1 MDDTTRAWYEPPTL
15 IAESVRL
22 EQLQPE
28 HLAGL
33 TTAGRDPRIWT
44 WMPADGST
52 DDGMRAIVDAALAAQ
67 ASRSMVTFV
76 TVETDSG
83 RVVGSSRYLNV
94 APPDLRLEVGW
105 TWIDPAFQRSAVNT
119 EAKLQMLGYAFDTL
133 GCRRVEL
140 KTDALNVQSR
150 DAIVGIGATF
160 EGIFRKHMVMAGGR
174 ARDSAYYSVVDDEWP
189 AVRARLRERLERHRP
204 R

>member
-1 MDDTTRAWYEPPTL
+1 VDDTTRAWYDPPTL

-22 EQLQPE
+22 EQLRPE

-44 WMPADGST
+44 WMPVDGST
-52 DDGMRAIVDAALAAQ
+52 DAGMRTIVDAALAAH
-67 ASRSMVTFV
+67 ANRSMVTFV
-76 TVETDSG
+76 AVETTGS

-94 APPDLRLEVGW
+94 APADLRLEIGW

-119 EAKLQMLGYAFDTL
+119 QAKVLMLGYAFDTL

-140 KTDALNVQSR
+140 KTDALNIQSR
-150 DAIVGIGATF
+150 TAILGIGAAF

-174 ARDSAYYSVVDDEWP
+174 ARDSAYYSILDDEWP
-189 AVRARLRERLERHRP
+189 AVRARLLDRLERHRP

>member
-1 MDDTTRAWYEPPTL
+1 MDDTTRAWFEPPTL

-22 EQLQPE
+22 EQLRPE

-52 DDGMRAIVDAALAAQ
+52 DDGMRAIVDAALAAG
-67 ASRSMVTFV
+67 ANRSMVTFV
-76 TVETDSG
+76 TIESDAG
-83 RVVGSSRYLNV
+83 RVVGSSRYLNI
-94 APPDLRLEVGW
+94 APADLRLEIGW

-119 EAKLQMLGYAFDTL
+119 EAKLQMLGHAFDTL

-150 DAIVGIGATF
+150 TAILGIGATF

-174 ARDSAYYSVVDDEWP
+174 ARDSAYYSILDDEWP

-204 R
+204 G